1 MKINRRQLLN
11 LTLFATTAIIIK
23 NLQQNSNQDT
33 LWANELKPQIY
44 KSKNGLLEVELI
56 AQETPVNIDGKT
68 AYLLTYNGQIPAP
81 RLEAKAGDKVK
92 IKFTN
97 KLAQPTN
104 IHYHG
109 LHISPTGNADNAFL
123 EIQPNQTFNYEFTIP
138 DNHPSMTAWY
148 HPHLHGYTAQ
158 QLSGGLAGLFIIK
171 GELDDIPE
179 INSAK
184 EEFIVLQDF
193 PLDNNGRLTDSRMM
207 SLMMGREGDVI
218 TVNGE
223 IKPQISLNKGEWLR
237 LRILNAST
245 SRFYNLSLD
254 DNPFYLIATD
264 GGAIASPQE
273 MTRLLL
279 TPGQRA
285 EIMIKGEN
293 KQSSLKLINLP
304 YNRGGMGMMGNGM
317 MGGGMMGRRNNN
329 SSQILATINL
339 NQSNQNNQ
347 SVSLPNQLNTIT
359 ALPSPSQVRRFTLN
373 HGMANGMAFLINGKS
388 YNHQRIDT
396 EVKLNTVEEWELIN
410 TGMMDHPFHI
420 HVNSFQVISRNDIPE
435 NLLAWRDTVLVKRGE
450 RVKIR
455 IRFDDFT
462 GKTVYHCHI
471 LDHEDLGMM
480 GNLQINSE

>member
-1 MKINRRQLLN
+1 MIKLNRRQLMIFSLFSTGGIIAQKLLSNKNNN
-11 LTLFATTAIIIK
+11 L
-23 NLQQNSNQDT
+23 S
-33 LWANELKPQIY
+33 WAKSTPAVY

-56 AQETPVNIDGKT
+56 AQEIPVNIGGKT

-97 KLAQPTN
+97 KLNNSTN
-104 IHYHG
+104 LHYHG
-109 LHISPTGNADNAFL
+109 LHISPNNNADNVFL
-123 EIQPNQTFNYEFTIP
+123 EIKPNQTFNYELNIP
-138 DNHPSMTAWY
+138 ENHHSMMGWY

-158 QLSGGLAGLFIIK
+158 QLSGGLAGLFIIRGK
-171 GELDDIPE
+171 LDEIPA
-179 INSAK
+179 IKSAK
-184 EEFIVLQDF
+184 EKFIVLQDF
-193 PLDNNGRLTDSRMM
+193 SFDNNGRLTDSRMM

-223 IKPQISLNKGEWLR
+223 INPQISLNQGEWLR

-254 DNPFYLIATD
+254 NNPFYLIATD

-285 EIMIKGEN
+285 EIMITGEN

-329 SSQILATINL
+329 PSQILATINL

-347 SVSLPNQLNTIT
+347 SVSLPNQLNSIT
-359 ALPSPSQVRRFTLN
+359 ALPPPSQVRSFTLN

-455 IRFDDFT
+455 IRFNDFT

-480 GNLQINSE
+480 GNLQINT